1 MLSYDLKLSLQ
12 DLLSMFIVS
21 YYKNNPSNFMN
32 PSKSTPGM
40 QMSPSAARSEDG
52 THSRKAGGSARQKR
66 FPDVTKNCY
75 MSVTKQSA

>member
-1 MLSYDLKLSLQ
+1 
-12 DLLSMFIVS
+12 
-21 YYKNNPSNFMN
+21 MN

-40 QMSPSAARSEDG
+40 QMSLSAARSEDG
-52 THSRKAGGSARQKR
+52 THSRKAGGPARQKR